1 MRLRVAAGA
10 MALAL
15 LPIGLATAD
24 QKAGASQR
32 ASNTTGMH
40 TLLSAVAVIGP
51 AAGTA
56 VAIQQ
61 TGYFVAGVTEQSGGT
76 QLVLRPVAGGVDVP
90 VEVAAASTAKT
101 VSPGTRVEV
110 VKRPYGS
117 ALISADGVVLGIF
130 LDSAARDLM
139 YSSRSMGR

>member
-1 MRLRVAAGA
+1 MKRLVAAGA

-15 LPIGLATAD
+15 LPTGPAAAE

-32 ASNTTGMH
+32 ASNTTGMQ
-40 TLLSAVAVIGP
+40 TLLSAIAVIGP

-61 TGYFVAGVTEQSGGT
+61 TGYFVAGVTEQSGGA
-76 QLVLRPVAGGVDVP
+76 QLVLRPIAGGVDVP
-90 VEVAAASTAKT
+90 VEVAGTSTAKT
-101 VSPGTRVEV
+101 VSPGARVDV

-130 LDSAARDLM
+130 LDNAARDLM

>member
-1 MRLRVAAGA
+1 MRRRVAAGA

-32 ASNTTGMH
+32 ASNTTGMQ

-61 TGYFVAGVTEQSGGT
+61 TGYFIAGVTEQSGGA
-76 QLVLRPVAGGVDVP
+76 QLILRPVAGGVDVP
-90 VEVAAASTAKT
+90 VEVAATSTAKT

-130 LDSAARDLM
+130 LDNAARDLM
-139 YSSRSMGR
+139 HTSRSIGR